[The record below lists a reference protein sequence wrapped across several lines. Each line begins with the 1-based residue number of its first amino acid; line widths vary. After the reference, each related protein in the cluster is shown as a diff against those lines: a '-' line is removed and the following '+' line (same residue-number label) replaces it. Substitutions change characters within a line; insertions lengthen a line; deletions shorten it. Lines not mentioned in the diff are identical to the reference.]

1 MDGELLLRLMEVL
14 KVPEASVSVFA
25 EGVGACLFLRA
36 YAQDPT
42 PFAAHHVLL
51 NVQIGEVPK
60 GLQEN
65 LEMRGA
71 DLMLCACEKFY
82 PEQPPWMVAG
92 INQLASLLLD
102 PSTMGLLGQMILWK
116 VKDANGPTPFKSM
129 RDELWWTGALQHTV
143 MTSSPGRSLVF
154 TASSEC
160 FEELLNYAAAPRK
173 VVKATALAPL
183 GGPEMSAI
191 EMGEINDTFAVF
203 IRIRPLLEREV
214 KKGSSNC
221 FVVSDTTFPRD
232 PPPQRIVVQSDG
244 ASVKGSFVFNRVFEE
259 SFGQEAIYMATAKP
273 YVQDFLTGTNVT
285 IFAYGQT
292 GTGKTYTIAGPA
304 EDPGIVC
311 RCLKDIFQGL
321 PAGKE
326 LYYEYVQLYLD
337 DFKDLLVPDAKDLGK
352 LVDGKAGVEL
362 PGLSSHKA
370 TSANDV
376 LKALEKGASRR
387 ATRSQDMNEVSSR
400 SHAILMLRLKDASG
414 TISSMFIVDLAGS
427 ERVARS
433 GVTGEG
439 FDEATNINLSLT
451 ALGRV
456 VITLI
461 DNAKAF
467 IPYNASPLTML
478 LKTGLGGNSKTA
490 LIACV
495 TQSADSLS
503 ESVSTLRFAMQASHV
518 KNKVAKQE
526 AQDQA
531 DLEKEKLAEAGNH
544 LQLVGG
550 KGMVTLTSGEL
561 EVWGSWTSAAE
572 NTVLLLGGLGADL
585 AELQEVIAALGER
598 GCQVRNLVV
607 HGQVVKLTHSQN
619 PQRGYVGY
627 VE

>member
-14 KVPEASVSVFA
+14 KVPEGSVSVFA

-60 GLQEN
+60 ELQEK
-65 LEMRGA
+65 LEMHGA

-82 PEQPPWMVAG
+82 PDQAPWMVQG

-129 RDELWWTGALQHTV
+129 RDELWWTGALQPTA
-143 MTSSPGRSLVF
+143 MTSAAGRSLVF
-154 TASSEC
+154 AASSEC

-173 VVKATALAPL
+173 VVKATGALGPL
-183 GGPEMSAI
+183 GGPQMSAI

-232 PPPQRIVVQSDG
+232 PPPQRIVVQSDDS
-244 ASVKGSFVFNRVFEE
+244 SVKGSFVFNRVFEE

-311 RCLKDIFQGL
+311 RCLTDIFQGL
-321 PAGKE
+321 PADKE

-387 ATRSQDMNEVSSR
+387 ATRAQDMNEVSSR
-400 SHAILMLRLKDASG
+400 SHAILMLRLKDGNGSNG
-414 TISSMFIVDLAGS
+414 TIASMFIVDLAGS

-433 GVTGEG
+433 GVKGEG

-550 KGMVTLTSGEL
+550 KAMVTLTSGEL

-585 AELQEVIAALGER
+585 AELQEVIAALKEK
-598 GCQVRNLVV
+598 GCQVHEIR
-607 HGQVVKLTHSQN
+607 
-619 PQRGYVGY
+619 
-627 VE
+627 